1 MSLITFPNA
10 SVSPLCAAMALPQ
23 LLTPQ
28 LTDLIWTAGF
38 LDGEGCI
45 HLSKQ
50 HSKGRKNPTYRVHV
64 SVNQNHR
71 ASLVRVAKALQIPD
85 RIYLVKRRA
94 KMNRDV
100 YSLDIC
106 DQDAHGALISL
117 LPYLHRKRPEAE
129 VAIAA
134 YVEGQMNVHPGPKGH
149 APEIWTIRERHYRK
163 LQRLK

>member
-1 MSLITFPNA
+1 MSLNAFPNA
-10 SVSPLCAAMALPQ
+10 SISPLCAAMALPQ

-106 DQDAHGALISL
+106 DQDAHRALVSL
-117 LPYLHRKRPEAE
+117 LPYLHR
-129 VAIAA
+129 
-134 YVEGQMNVHPGPKGH
+134 
-149 APEIWTIRERHYRK
+149 
-163 LQRLK
+163 